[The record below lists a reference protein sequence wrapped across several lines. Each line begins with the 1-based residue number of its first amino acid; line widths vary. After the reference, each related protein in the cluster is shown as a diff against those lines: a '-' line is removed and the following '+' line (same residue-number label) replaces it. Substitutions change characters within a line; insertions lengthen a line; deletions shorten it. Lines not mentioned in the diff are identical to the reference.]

1 MILILFGVSGAGKTT
16 IGRLLAE
23 RLGWRFVDGDDY
35 HSPANRQK
43 MQAGIPL
50 TDEDREPWLNLLH
63 QRIAE
68 LIGQREN
75 AIVACS
81 ALKQKYRD
89 RLVASLKADQFRFA
103 LLDVPRE
110 LLRERIR
117 KRHHPYMNPNLM
129 DSQLA
134 ALEVPADA
142 WRISVSG
149 TEEEAIEQ
157 VCEKLKTAQ
166 ETASRR
172 PSRNCGTEGR
182 IN

>member
-1 MILILFGVSGAGKTT
+1 MILILFGVSGSGKTT
-16 IGRLLAE
+16 IGQLLSQ
-23 RLGWRFVDGDDY
+23 RLGWRFLDADDY
-35 HSPANRQK
+35 HSPGNRQK

-50 TDEDREPWLNLLH
+50 TDEDREPWLNALH
-63 QRIAE
+63 QRFEE

-89 RLVASLKADQFRFA
+89 RLVAGFEADQFRFA
-103 LLDVPRE
+103 LLDVPRD
-110 LLRERIR
+110 LLRERLG

-134 ALEVPADA
+134 ALEVPADT

-149 TEEEAIEQ
+149 TAEEAVEQ
-157 VCEKLKTAQ
+157 VCERLRTARDSQ
-166 ETASRR
+166 PAPQKE
-172 PSRNCGTEGR
+172 
-182 IN
+182 

>member
-16 IGRLLAE
+16 IGRLLSK
-23 RLGWRFVDGDDY
+23 RLGWRFEDGDDY
-35 HSPANRQK
+35 HSPENRHK

-50 TDEDREPWLNLLH
+50 TDEDRTPWLNVLH
-63 QRIAE
+63 QRIEE

-75 AIVACS
+75 AILACS

-89 RLVASLKADQFRFA
+89 RLVVGLKADQFRFA
-103 LLDVPRE
+103 LLDVPRD

-142 WRISVSG
+142 WRISVCG
-149 TEEEAIEQ
+149 TPEEAVEELR
-157 VCEKLKTAQ
+157 EKLKAE
-166 ETASRR
+166 ETASQR
-172 PSRNCGTEGR
+172 P
-182 IN
+182 

>member
-16 IGRLLAE
+16 IGRLLSE
-23 RLGWRFVDGDDY
+23 RLGWRFEDGDDY
-35 HSPANRQK
+35 HSPANRRK

-50 TDEDREPWLNLLH
+50 TDEDRQPWLDDVH

-89 RLVASLKADQFRFA
+89 RLVAGFKGDQVRFA
-103 LLDVPRE
+103 LLEVPRD

-117 KRHHPYMNPNLM
+117 KRHHPYMHPDLM

-134 ALEVPADA
+134 ALEVPRDA
-142 WRISVSG
+142 WRISVCG
-149 TEEEAIEQ
+149 TEEEAVEQ
-157 VCEKLKTAQ
+157 LRERLKAAQ
-166 ETASRR
+166 ETTSRQ
-172 PSRNCGTEGR
+172 PKQELRN
-182 IN
+182 